1 LIVLTQNQ
9 RTVLII
15 DDSPEDREL
24 YQRYLLRDREHT
36 YQILEATLGR
46 DGVAQWQSCR
56 PDAVLLDFQL
66 PDLDG
71 LEVLA
76 ALQDPTHPTFLP
88 VIMVTGRGD
97 EAIAVQAMKAG
108 AQDYLIKGQLSPT
121 GLHLA
126 VNAAIAAVQLRTQLQ
141 QSLERERQARE
152 ELELRVQERTVEL
165 QQTNEELQQEI
176 EERKQADQKIY
187 EQAALIDISPD
198 AVFVRDLDCR
208 VLFWSKGAEHLYGW
222 SAAEILSQNS
232 CQLLVV
238 LPSPQLETAL
248 KTVVETGEW
257 QGELNKVTKSGQA
270 IVVYSR
276 WTLMRD
282 QVGQPKSILS
292 VETNIT
298 EQKQLEAQ
306 FLRAQR
312 LESLGVL
319 ASGITHDMN
328 NILAP
333 ILVIAQLLPHKLPNL
348 DQETQ
353 RLLKIVEDN
362 ARRGASLI
370 QQMLTFARGLEGKQT
385 AIQVTPLLTEQEQII
400 KSTFPKSIHVD
411 CKILTPNLWIVS
423 ADVTQL
429 HQVLMNLCVNAR
441 DAMPN
446 GGTLTITAENKV
458 IDQRFAQRHLEAQP
472 GSYVMITV
480 SDTGTGMPPDVKER
494 IFDPFFTTKAFGQGT
509 GLGLSTLLG
518 IIKSHA
524 GFVDVVTSIG
534 QGSAFKVYLPAIAAP
549 EMPTKPKPTFQL
561 GQHELI
567 LVVDDEAPIR
577 ETTQTI
583 LEAFNYRVL
592 TANNGRDAI
601 AVYAQ
606 HRSKIR
612 AVLMDMMMPEMD
624 GTTAIHNLQ
633 QLNPSVKIIAT
644 SGLGVNHQQVAQALG
659 THTTLPKPYTAEELL
674 NTLHLILSD

>member
-1 LIVLTQNQ
+1 VTHDQ

-24 YQRYLLRDREHT
+24 YRRYLLRDREHK
-36 YQILEATLGR
+36 YQILEATLGSE
-46 DGVAQWQSCR
+46 GVAQWQSCQ
-56 PDAVLLDFQL
+56 PDAVLLDYRL

-76 ALQDPTHPTFLP
+76 AFQDPTHPTFLP

-97 EAIAVQAMKAG
+97 EATAVQAMKAG
-108 AQDYLIKGQLSPT
+108 AHDYLIKGQLTPT

-126 VNAAIAAVQLRTQLQ
+126 VNAAIAAVQLRTQLT
-141 QSLERERQARE
+141 QSLERERQALE
-152 ELELRVQERTVEL
+152 ELELRVQERTAEL

-176 EERKQADQKIY
+176 QERRLADQKIH
-187 EQAALIDISPD
+187 EQAALIDISSD
-198 AVFVRDLDCR
+198 AVFVRDLDCHI
-208 VLFWSKGAEHLYGW
+208 LFWSKGAEQLYGW
-222 SAAEILSQNS
+222 SAVEILNQNS
-232 CQLLVV
+232 RLLLVV
-238 LPSPQLETAL
+238 PPSPQIETAL

-257 QGELNKVTKSGQA
+257 QGELNKVTKSGQE
-270 IVVYSR
+270 IVVSSR

-282 QVGQPKSILS
+282 QAGQPKSILS

-306 FLRAQR
+306 LLRAQR

-328 NILAP
+328 NILSP
-333 ILVIAQLLPHKLPNL
+333 ILVVAQLLPHKLHDL
-348 DQETQ
+348 DQESQ
-353 RLLKIVEDN
+353 NLLKIVEDN
-362 ARRGASLI
+362 ARRGAGLI
-370 QQMLTFARGLEGKQT
+370 QQMLTFVRGLEGQRLP
-385 AIQVTPLLTEQEQII
+385 IQVPPLLTEQANII
-400 KSTFPKSIHVD
+400 NSTFPKSIHASRQ
-411 CKILTPNLWIVS
+411 ILTPNLWMVS

-441 DAMPN
+441 DAMPK
-446 GGTLTITAENKV
+446 GGILTLTAENCL
-458 IDQRFAQRHLEAQP
+458 IDQRFAQNHLEAQSGP
-472 GSYVMITV
+472 YVLITV
-480 SDTGTGMPPDVKER
+480 SDTGTGIPPDVKER

-518 IIKSHA
+518 IVKSHG
-524 GFVDVVTSIG
+524 GFIDVVSAVG
-534 QGSAFKVYLPAIAAP
+534 QGSEFKVYLPAIAATDIPP
-549 EMPTKPKPTFQL
+549 EPEPEFPQ

-577 ETTQTI
+577 QTTQII
-583 LEAFNYRVL
+583 LETYNYQVL
-592 TANNGRDAI
+592 TANNGLEAI

-624 GTTAIHNLQ
+624 GTTAIHGLQ
-633 QLNPSVKIIAT
+633 QLNPWVKIIET
-644 SGLGVNHQQVAQALG
+644 SGLGVNSQQVAPEFG
-659 THTTLPKPYTAEELL
+659 TNTVLPKPYTAQELL
-674 NTLHLILSD
+674 NMLHLILTDG

>member
-1 LIVLTQNQ
+1 MTQNQ

-24 YQRYLLRDREHT
+24 YRRYLLRNEEYD
-36 YQILEATLGR
+36 YQILEASLGS
-46 DGVAQWQSCR
+46 DGVAQWQSCQL
-56 PDAVLLDFQL
+56 DAVLLDYQL

-76 ALQDPTHPTFLP
+76 ALQDPTHPSFLP
-88 VIMVTGRGD
+88 VIMVTGQGD
-97 EAIAVQAMKAG
+97 EAIAVQALKAG

-126 VNAAIAAVQLRTQLQ
+126 VNAAIAAVQLQTQLQ
-141 QSLERERQARE
+141 QSLEREQQARE
-152 ELELRVQERTVEL
+152 ELELRVQERTAELLQTVEH
-165 QQTNEELQQEI
+165 LQQEMQ
-176 EERKQADQKIY
+176 ERKLADQKIY

-198 AVFVRDLDCR
+198 AVFVRDLDLR

-222 SAAEILSQNS
+222 SAAEILNHN
-232 CQLLVV
+232 CQLLVA
-238 LPSPQLETAL
+238 LPSPQIETAL
-248 KTVVETGEW
+248 KTVIETGEW
-257 QGELNKVTKSGQA
+257 QGELNKVTKSGQEI
-270 IVVYSR
+270 IVSSR
-276 WTLMRD
+276 WTLMCD
-282 QVGQPKSILS
+282 QAGQPKSILS
-292 VETNIT
+292 VDTNIT

-312 LESLGVL
+312 LESLGIL

-333 ILVIAQLLPHKLPNL
+333 ILVIAQLLPHRLADL
-348 DQETQ
+348 DQESQ
-353 RLLKIVEDN
+353 HLLQIVEDN

-370 QQMLTFARGLEGKQT
+370 QQMLTFARGLEGKRI
-385 AIQVTPLLTEQEQII
+385 AVQVKPLLTEQEQII
-400 KSTFPKSIHVD
+400 KSTFPKSIDVKR
-411 CKILTPNLWIVS
+411 KILTPNLWMVS

-446 GGTLTITAENKV
+446 GGTLTMTADNIV
-458 IDQRFAQRHLEAQP
+458 IDQRFAQLHLEAQP
-472 GSYVMITV
+472 GPYIVITV
-480 SDTGTGMPPDVKER
+480 SDTGTGIPPDVKER

-518 IIKSHA
+518 IVKSHG
-524 GFVDVVTSIG
+524 GFIDVVSTIG
-534 QGSAFKVYLPAIAAP
+534 RGSEFKVYLPAIAAT
-549 EMPTKPKPTFQL
+549 EMPTEPEPTLPQ
-561 GQHELI
+561 GQDELI

-577 ETTQTI
+577 QTTQTI

-592 TANNGRDAI
+592 TANNGLDAI

-606 HRSKIR
+606 HQSKIR

-624 GTTAIHNLQ
+624 GTTAIHSLQ

-644 SGLGVNHQQVAQALG
+644 SGLGINYQQVAEGLG
-659 THTTLPKPYTAEELL
+659 TNTMLPKPYTAEELL
-674 NTLHLILSD
+674 NTLQLILAQ